1 MVTGS
6 NTRGEVTQSVRPGR
20 TAVRNQGISTGTSTG
35 GTRVNSNNMY
45 TRPNTGT
52 YTRRSTTNIDRT
64 GSNYN
69 RPSSTRR
76 SSDYY
81 NNNNSNTRSTF
92 QRSNTT
98 SSGSSFSRSS
108 SSYSRSSGGSVSRSS
123 GGGSRRR

>member
-81 NNNNSNTRSTF
+81 NNNSNTRSTF